1 MPIDIDPS
9 EYFDPSTLDFDNSD
23 MEKKYRIRAESAQKN
38 C

>member
-23 MEKKYRIRAESAQKN
+23 MEKKIQN
-38 C
+38 PC